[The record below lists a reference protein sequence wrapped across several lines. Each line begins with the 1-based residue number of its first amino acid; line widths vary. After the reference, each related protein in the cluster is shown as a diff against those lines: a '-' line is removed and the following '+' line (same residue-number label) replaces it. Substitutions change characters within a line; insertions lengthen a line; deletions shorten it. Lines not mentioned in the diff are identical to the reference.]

1 MLQNPRQV
9 IPMDNPPDQG
19 FFGIQV
25 FVFVWGHEY
34 GLFDE
39 KAIRVYQWQV
49 YQVIHRIL
57 LNQRTTALTQKC
69 VALLSLNHPSE
80 TPMTLNTLLT
90 QLATAPEQIRFADV
104 LATIAANYTYTPQT
118 FTNGSGD
125 DTVTNPAGTNEGSCK
140 LFAFAHLQDL
150 SAAQTLA
157 CFGEHYRDVLATPA
171 DTNHANIRTFMRH
184 GWAGIHFNGNALQAN
199 P

>member
-1 MLQNPRQV
+1 MVIHCSERFWLLPQCKLLQNPRQV
-9 IPMDNPPDQG
+9 IPMNNSPDQS

-57 LNQRTTALTQKC
+57 LNQRTTALTKKC

-90 QLATAPEQIRFADV
+90 QLTTAPDQIAFTDV

-125 DTVTNPAGTNEGSCK
+125 DTVTNPA
-140 LFAFAHLQDL
+140 
-150 SAAQTLA
+150 AQTK
-157 CFGEHYRDVLATPA
+157 V
-171 DTNHANIRTFMRH
+171 HANSSPSPTCKV
-184 GWAGIHFNGNALQAN
+184 
-199 P
+199 